1 MKKWISVLLCAL
13 CLLVLSGTAM
23 ATSRTFEEVPASQM
37 SLILPEG
44 LSGSQTCTDGL
55 LSLAINDDATDW
67 VKALAATGGNGS
79 VVEGRWQI
87 RVPEGIEDPKYLFVL
102 YPISDEADAQD
113 TFDTAEGRN
122 EAKPI
127 FSVESGVPF
136 GPVSGP
142 NSSPFTDKGL
152 QIARPIVEAG
162 IMVPSEND
170 FWIYLGWYDEARQ
183 PLKYQKV
190 HVSLTHSKTE
200 AFETEMP
207 APVPADRIVPADNAT
222 VLDVQDG
229 QITYTGLTA
238 GTDYITGVKAPQGA
252 KYYRLLGGLG
262 NNSGENLPIPASGV
276 IDQLI
281 TFGNN
286 GPDTASSS
294 FGYLFFDENQQLL
307 DMETLSI
314 ARQPSEELLPW
325 LAYVPDTNIL
335 GADQLVVE
343 NGSAESGY
351 QITYDESTGHLKCS
365 FGQPDQKKGMG
376 KPGPVK
382 LSIIAPQW
390 ALGYRM
396 LTVGN
401 NSLLGPNGGSKTGLN
416 YELDKG
422 YPNGFEPVIPG
433 EKITLSYDPFTTVV
447 PEDDRLTIYVP
458 DASANVPYFADLCV
472 IQWLDED
479 GPALNPTYFW
489 RTTENFVIKQFES
502 KAIQKKDLGNAPVTE
517 PTVVVPNGKP
527 FEGASL
533 LFISYYTEGTNAW
546 HYDLSMVDKDGEEL
560 KPGNHGSNVWIYL
573 PFPEGH
579 QSGQKYKLHHYL
591 DGLYNKSDLG
601 AMEEIPVEETA
612 NGLLFETSSFSPFV
626 LSRTGEAA
634 PETTPEVTPTVAP
647 AATDA
652 PTQPPVQKLPPKA
665 GDATPIGMLAALMLL
680 AAAGMLVIRRRAV
693 R

>member
-1 MKKWISVLLCAL
+1 MKKWIGILLCAL
-13 CLLVLSGTAM
+13 CLLALSGTAM
-23 ATSRTFEEVPASQM
+23 AASRTFEDVPASQM
-37 SLILPEG
+37 NLILPEG

-55 LSLAINDDATDW
+55 LSLAIDDAATDW
-67 VKALAATGGNGS
+67 VKALASTGGTGTM
-79 VVEGRWQI
+79 VEGRWQV
-87 RVPEGIEDPKYLFVL
+87 RMPQGIEAPKFAYLF
-102 YPISDEADAQD
+102 YPVYDETEVQEV
-113 TFDTAEGRN
+113 FDNAENRHQLT
-122 EAKPI
+122 PI
-127 FSVESGVPF
+127 AGVDSWDVPIR
-136 GPVSGP
+136 P
-142 NSSPFTDKGL
+142 NNMPITDKGL
-152 QIARPIVEAG
+152 QIARPILEAG
-162 IMVPSEND
+162 MMVPKED
-170 FWIYLGWYDEARQ
+170 DYWVYLGWYDEAQ
-183 PLKYQKV
+183 NPVLYQKV
-190 HVSLTHSKTE
+190 HVSMTHSKTE
-200 AFETEMP
+200 AFETKMP
-207 APVPADRIVPADNAT
+207 TPVPAERIVPADNAT

-238 GTDYITGVKAPQGA
+238 GAQFTTGVKAPQGA
-252 KYYRLLGGLG
+252 KYYQNMAGLG
-262 NNSGENLPIPASGV
+262 STSTGLEPLPASGV
-276 IDQLI
+276 VERVVNVVGGADI
-281 TFGNN
+281 
-286 GPDTASSS
+286 SS
-294 FGYLFFDENQQLL
+294 FTYGYLFFDENQQLL

-325 LAYVPDTNIL
+325 LAYVQDTFTF

-351 QITYDESTGHLKCS
+351 QITYDEATGHFECE
-365 FGQPDQKKGMG
+365 FIRPENAKGMI

-382 LSIIAPQW
+382 LSIIVPQW
-390 ALGYRM
+390 AVGYRM

-401 NSLLGPNGGSKTGLN
+401 NSLLGPGGGSLTGLN

-422 YPNGFEPVIPG
+422 YPNGFEPVTPG
-433 EKITLSYDPFTTVV
+433 EKITLSYNPFTTVV

-472 IQWLDED
+472 IQWMDDE
-479 GPALNPTYFW
+479 GFTTQPNYFW
-489 RTTENFVIKQFES
+489 RTTEDFVIEQFEA
-502 KAIQKKDLGNAPVTE
+502 KAIQKKALGKNPVTE

-546 HYDLSMVDKDGEEL
+546 HYDLSMVDKDGNEL

-612 NGLLFETSSFSPFV
+612 NGLMFETSSFSPFV
-626 LSRTGEAA
+626 LSRASNA
-634 PETTPEVTPTVAP
+634 SPETTPTTAP
-647 AATDA
+647 SGNAAA
-652 PTQPPVQKLPPKA
+652 TQPPAQKLPPKA

-680 AAAGMLVIRRRAV
+680 AAAGLLLMRRKAAR
-693 R
+693 